1 MRKLIYVFFVIFL
14 VSVATSEIIK
24 SDEVANWAEEHSKS
38 PFTFVVFGD
47 SRPVCENTP
56 IPEAFLKRVFKEI
69 SWIDPSFVIHMGDVI
84 YGYGE
89 SPSRIDEEF
98 SDFLKLYRENAENV
112 PMIVIPANH
121 DVQPSEYSF
130 KKFKE
135 LFGKLLYYDFFYGKS
150 HFIILNTN
158 FPKSIRGDLPTYG
171 FENLNDGYHKKKM
184 RDWLREVIKEKAEH
198 TFIVTHVPMFS
209 IKGEHR
215 YKNANKEFMKII
227 KKADAY
233 FAAHRH
239 FIYESVSGKTKLF
252 IIGGGGATID
262 REAYTDGPEGIYAY
276 LVANVNGGYVDYNFV
291 VPFSID
297 VVRDGKNVYVINRT
311 LHSMLFRGV
320 ELDSMPKASFVLK
333 GSHTKF
339 TKVKVR
345 RENGKMY
352 ATVLVPAR
360 SVVLI
365 KESGSDE

>member
-1 MRKLIYVFFVIFL
+1 MRKLIYAFLVIFL
-14 VSVATSEIIK
+14 ASAALPEIIK
-24 SDEVANWAEEHSKS
+24 SDEIATWAKENTKS
-38 PFTFVVFGD
+38 PFTFIVFGD

-56 IPEAFLKRVFKEI
+56 IPEAFLKRVFREI
-69 SWIDPSFVIHMGDVI
+69 SWIDPDFVIHMGDVI
-84 YGYGE
+84 YGYRE
-89 SPSRIDEEF
+89 SPARIDEEF
-98 SDFLKLYRENAENV
+98 SKFLRLYHQNAGNV

-121 DVQPSEYSF
+121 DVQPSEHSFEKF
-130 KKFKE
+130 KK

-158 FPKSIRGDLPTYG
+158 FPKSIRGKLPAYG

-184 RDWLREVIKEKAEH
+184 KDWLKEVIKEKADH

-209 IKGEHR
+209 IKGEKR
-215 YKNANKEFMKII
+215 YKNASREFMKTISG
-227 KKADAY
+227 ADAY

-239 FIYESVSGKTKLF
+239 FIYESSSGRTRLF

-262 REAYTDGPEGIYAY
+262 REAYANGPEGIYAY
-276 LVANVNGGYVDYNFV
+276 LIVSVSGEIGYNFV

-297 VVRDGKNVYVINRT
+297 VVKDEKNVYVINRT
-311 LHSMLFRGV
+311 LHSILFRGV
-320 ELDSMPKASFVLK
+320 EIDSMPKASFVLK
-333 GSHTKF
+333 EGRIRF

-352 ATVLVPAR
+352 ATVVVPAK